1 MGKKRSLY
9 ILIIFCFFIVGLK
22 SQNNQVL
29 LKQLQLA
36 KFDTTKCRILS
47 ELIENESDTKI
58 WIKYNIELEKIASAK
73 NKTLGTNI
81 FLLSAL
87 ANAKTN
93 WGYYYDFIGKG
104 DSAFYYYHQA
114 LNIQFDIKDRGG
126 AATTL
131 NNLGALYKKKGDY
144 YNAINY
150 FDRSL
155 KLSKDIK
162 DDTGTAIRLMNLSD
176 IYLEQEDTTKSI
188 NYLFESITIRKKI
201 NDLKGLANCYNILG
215 GRLLKNSK
223 PSVAINY
230 IKKGLV
236 IRQQINDQSGLANST
251 FNIGK
256 IYFEAGQL
264 DSCLI
269 YLNEAKLMY
278 ENVQDKKGQS
288 NINYF
293 LGKVYNKLNQQRVA
307 KSYFEQSLLVA
318 NQLGFPAD
326 IAKPAKELYL
336 INKSMG
342 KHLLALSLLELYIK
356 MKDSLTTSKQL
367 YSKQNKNLV
376 TLLSSKIIADSLKSQ
391 KYTNSI
397 CTNLIITQEKLV
409 QNKRTI
415 ITLITI
421 IALILIF
428 VIFVL
433 FKNKKI

>member
-1 MGKKRSLY
+1 MCKKQLLY
-9 ILIIFCFFIVGLK
+9 IFIVFLVFGLK

-36 KFDTTKCRILS
+36 KFDTTKCRVLS

-58 WIKYNIELEKIASAK
+58 WIKYNIELEKFSNTK
-73 NKTLGTNI
+73 NKTPGTTI

-104 DSAFYYYHQA
+104 DSAFYYYRQA
-114 LNIQFDIKDRGG
+114 LDIQFDIKDRNG

-155 KLSKDIK
+155 KLAKDIK
-162 DDTGTAIRLMNLSD
+162 DDTGTAICLMNLSD
-176 IYLEQEDTTKSI
+176 IYIEQEDTTKSI

-215 GRLLKNSK
+215 GRLLKNNK
-223 PSVAINY
+223 ASVAINY
-230 IKKGLV
+230 IKKGLI
-236 IRQQINDQSGLANST
+236 IRQQINDQGGLATSK
-251 FNIGK
+251 FSIGK
-256 IYFEAGQL
+256 VYFEAGQF
-264 DSCLI
+264 DSSLV
-269 YLNEAKLMY
+269 YLKDAKLMY
-278 ENVQDKKGQS
+278 ENVRDKKGQS

-293 LGKVYNKLNQQRVA
+293 LGKIYNKLNQQSVA
-307 KSYFEQSLLVA
+307 KSYFEQSLLLA

-326 IAKPAKELYL
+326 IVKPAKELYL
-336 INKSMG
+336 INKNTG
-342 KHLLALSLLELYIK
+342 NHILALSLLELYIK
-356 MKDSLTTSKQL
+356 MKDSLTASKQL

-376 TLLSSKIIADSLKSQ
+376 ILLSSKIITDSLNNQ
-391 KYTNSI
+391 NYNNTINTNH
-397 CTNLIITQEKLV
+397 NKTQAELV
-409 QNKRTI
+409 QYKRTV

-428 VIFVL
+428 AIFIL